1 LLSRSVQTFSAASL
15 VGPHRMGLTRALA
28 PEVLLSC
35 PVHRFSAAPKAR
47 TYLTANFPA
56 TCKAPGELNAL
67 PPGLKALN

>member
-1 LLSRSVQTFSAASL
+1 
-15 VGPHRMGLTRALA
+15 
-28 PEVLLSC
+28 
-35 PVHRFSAAPKAR
+35 VHRFSAAPKAR